1 MKNAEN
7 TMKLYLPSLSV
18 NESMARQAV
27 ASFVAQL
34 NPTIEE
40 LADIKCAV
48 SEAVTNAIVHGY
60 KGSSGMVEMKCRL
73 KGQEIEIDVIDKGC
87 GIEDIPLAMQP
98 LYSGSE
104 EEERSGMGFT
114 VMQSFMDS
122 LKVISEVGVGTTVS
136 MSKKVGVLFDD

>member
-1 MKNAEN
+1 
-7 TMKLYLPSLSV
+7 
-18 NESMARQAV
+18 
-27 ASFVAQL
+27 
-34 NPTIEE
+34 
-40 LADIKCAV
+40 
-48 SEAVTNAIVHGY
+48 
-60 KGSSGMVEMKCRL
+60 
-73 KGQEIEIDVIDKGC
+73 
-87 GIEDIPLAMQP
+87 MQP